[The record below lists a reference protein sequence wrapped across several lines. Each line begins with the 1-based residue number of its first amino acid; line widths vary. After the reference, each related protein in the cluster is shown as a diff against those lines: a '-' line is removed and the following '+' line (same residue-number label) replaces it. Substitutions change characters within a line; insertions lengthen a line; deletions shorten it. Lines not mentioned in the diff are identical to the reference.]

1 LGVNATNYY
10 RRTGQNPSNPIGLGL
25 IGEQNGVQTQFNQS
39 PDIDGRAIAVTGC
52 EIPEVLSSDLKP
64 AEGKQVRLGQ
74 VNPKHFISV
83 VP

>member
-1 LGVNATNYY
+1 M
-10 RRTGQNPSNPIGLGL
+10 
-25 IGEQNGVQTQFNQS
+25 QTQFNQS